1 MVFCKF
7 PNAIVGPEDDIV
19 MPPEAATELDY
30 EVELVLVIGKYFLEG
45 VCGVCMYDY
54 HIAVAFDHWLRLK
67 VCVCVHVCE
76 VFAHETLH
84 FYNRPIACLP
94 ISSMWQ
100 TL

>member
-67 VCVCVHVCE
+67 VYMYVWVYCAHVHMCGMYVCIWVCVCVICSCD
-76 VFAHETLH
+76 A
-84 FYNRPIACLP
+84 P
-94 ISSMWQ
+94 
-100 TL
+100 